1 MNIYFYSNTNH
12 PMNQCVYCQQII
24 VEESLK
30 SHLATPACRFF
41 QAPDIRRVV
50 SKVFQGTIQDETTP
64 QGHSARGTA
73 LFTNTSLSKLV
84 YSYLNRTP
92 PKSDICVFVLYCVPS
107 VLQFILPIEY
117 TSCRASYDNTNLF
130 KGASPSLLRELS
142 HKLSNEA
149 EMDNAQR
156 WAANG
161 EEVDFE
167 DDNFDDALACSSTD
181 QTQTPLYKASA
192 LFNGSLIWR
201 KQLVQLEEDDWYSI
215 RSSYLMFKE
224 TSHPILGERMTL
236 ANYRFE
242 SAEFIQR
249 MVRESI
255 ELEHD
260 SLWEMW
266 NHELNMGPRNYA
278 YSDIDSRSLGTDTD
292 TDTDTESDLDT
303 EDLDLDSVEWEPYS
317 RL

>member
-1 MNIYFYSNTNH
+1 
-12 PMNQCVYCQQII
+12 MNQCVYCQQII

-41 QAPDIRRVV
+41 QAPSIRGVV
-50 SKVFQGTIQDETTP
+50 AKVFQGTIQDETTP

-107 VLQFILPIEY
+107 VLQYILPIEY

-149 EMDNAQR
+149 EMGKAQM
-156 WAANG
+156 WASH
-161 EEVDFE
+161 EVGLDFE

-192 LFNGSLIWR
+192 LFNGSLTWR
-201 KQLVQLEEDDWYSI
+201 KQLVQLEEDDWYGI

-224 TSHPILGERMTL
+224 TSHPILGGRITL
-236 ANYRFE
+236 ANYEFE

-249 MVRESI
+249 MCRESI

-260 SLWEMW
+260 SLWDMW
-266 NHELNMGPRNYA
+266 KYAMDMAPRNYTH
-278 YSDIDSRSLGTDTD
+278 SDIDSGSLEADTDTD

-303 EDLDLDSVEWEPYS
+303 EDLELDSAEWEPYS